1 MIGNIEYVLQMKKF
15 ILNTLNEL
23 FNENILDDQVKRE
36 YLKYRI
42 RKYTIKFSKEL
53 AKNTNKTIADLE
65 TKLKDY
71 GKHENYVDS
80 IDYKFCRQQLD
91 EIYEEKEKGI
101 KKEVN
106 ATGMSMVKNPLI
118 FFFNLEKHC
127 ANKRLLASI
136 HKAFLNQ
143 E

>member
-71 GKHENYVDS
+71 GKHEDYVDS
-80 IDYKFCRQQLD
+80 IDHKFCRQQLD
-91 EIYEEKEKGI
+91 EIYEEKAKGI
-101 KKEVN
+101 KK
-106 ATGMSMVKNPLI
+106 K
-118 FFFNLEKHC
+118 
-127 ANKRLLASI
+127 
-136 HKAFLNQ
+136 
-143 E
+143 